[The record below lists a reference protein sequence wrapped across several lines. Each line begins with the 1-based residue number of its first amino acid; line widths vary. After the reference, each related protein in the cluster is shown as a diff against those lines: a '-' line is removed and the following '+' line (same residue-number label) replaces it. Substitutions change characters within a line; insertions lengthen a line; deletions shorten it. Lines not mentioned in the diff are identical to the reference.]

1 MARLKLAVI
10 GCGYWG
16 PNLARTF
23 AETPDVSLEAVADR
37 DPGQLADVRRRHPH
51 IPFLTENYRDLFDI
65 HLDAVVVSTPPETHF
80 EIVRTCLEHDL
91 DVFVEKPITT
101 TADHALQLVD
111 IANARDRILMV
122 GHIGAY
128 NPSVGA
134 LHSMIADGELGEI
147 AYVDAVRGG
156 LGLFHST
163 LNVVWDLAPHDI
175 SILMYLLGEV
185 PASVSARGVAC
196 IEGSIED
203 VAYLTLT
210 FPSGVLG
217 HTRLSWLDPCKT
229 RRITVVGKRQMVV
242 YDDLEAHEKLKIYDK
257 RVDAIRRTD
266 TFGDYNFAY
275 HYGSVVSPYVHHEE
289 PLRLECAHFVDCA
302 LQHEQPLTDGVNG
315 LQVVEVIQAAQRSLR
330 EGGAEVPIVSRTAL
344 ALSRRYEARFINGR
358 ERDGALPDLRVVP
371 PAVEEDEPAALLHGE
386 PRPTYL
392 SEA

>member
-1 MARLKLAVI
+1 MAPLKLAVI

-23 AETPDVSLEAVADR
+23 AETPDASLEAVADR
-37 DPGQLADVRRRHPH
+37 DPAQLAGVRRRHPH
-51 IPFLTENYRDLFDI
+51 IAFLTEDYHDLFDLD
-65 HLDAVVVSTPPETHF
+65 LDAVVVSTPPETHF

-101 TADHALQLVD
+101 TADEALQLVEL
-111 IANARDRILMV
+111 ANARDRILMV

-134 LHSMIADGELGEI
+134 LQSMIAGDELGEI
-147 AYVDAVRGG
+147 AYIDAVRGG
-156 LGLFHST
+156 LGLFHSS

-175 SILMYLLGEV
+175 SILMYLLGEAPV
-185 PASVSARGVAC
+185 SVCARGVAC
-196 IEGSIED
+196 IESSIED
-203 VAYLTLT
+203 VAYVTLT

-217 HTRLSWLDPCKT
+217 HARLSWLDPCKT

-242 YDDLEAHEKLKIYDK
+242 YDDLEAHEKLKVYDK

-266 TFGDYNFAY
+266 TFGDYQFAY

-289 PLRLECAHFVDCA
+289 PLRLECGHFVNCA
-302 LQHEQPLTDGVNG
+302 LHHEQPLTDGVNG

-330 EGGAEVPIVSRTAL
+330 EGGIEVPIVSRIGTARSL
-344 ALSRRYEARFINGR
+344 LPGTHFSNGR

-371 PAVEEDEPAALLHGE
+371 LIDEEDEQVALLPGG
-386 PRPTYL
+386 PRPTSV